1 MFSVLQI
8 QLVICGTSAS
18 QNFTE
23 DLSKW
28 LFFPNIVKLL
38 PPENKVPKQMPVR
51 NNTENRLCGAW
62 KILLTYFKKLSF
74 MLNLAKHRIQYSI
87 LLNIKYIRNL
97 KHTSYHNVLH
107 VKKK

>member
-1 MFSVLQI
+1 
-8 QLVICGTSAS
+8 
-18 QNFTE
+18 
-23 DLSKW
+23 
-28 LFFPNIVKLL
+28 
-38 PPENKVPKQMPVR
+38 MPVR

-74 MLNLAKHRIQYSI
+74 MSNLAKHRIQYSI

-107 VKKK
+107 VKKITAKQFILKMNTLYLEYKM